1 MDKQQTKVNLM
12 AELMTVNHKME
23 QTVWTPTG

>member
-12 AELMTVNHKME
+12 AELMKINHKME
-23 QTVWTPTG
+23 QTVCTPSG